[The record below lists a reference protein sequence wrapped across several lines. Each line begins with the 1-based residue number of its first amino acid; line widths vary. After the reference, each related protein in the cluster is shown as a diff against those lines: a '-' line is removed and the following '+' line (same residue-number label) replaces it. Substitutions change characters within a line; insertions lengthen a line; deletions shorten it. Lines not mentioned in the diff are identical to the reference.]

1 MNLNITPKKFNFF
14 IKTYKIYGVGKN
26 SITPVY
32 FKKGLNLRTRPKVIK
47 KIHLSDFYKIT
58 LKVGKKL
65 KFFTKKSISF
75 KNSIRLCAGIR
86 YRKGYPIRGQRT
98 HTNARTTKKLRFR

>member
-1 MNLNITPKKFNFF
+1 MNSKINQKKLNFF
-14 IKTYKIYGVGKN
+14 IKTYKTYGIGKK

-32 FKKGLNLRTRPKVIK
+32 LKRGLNLRTRPKVIK
-47 KIHLSDFYKIT
+47 KIYLSDFYKIT
-58 LKVGKKL
+58 LKKGKKL
-65 KFFTKKSISF
+65 KLFNKKSISF

-86 YRKGYPIRGQRT
+86 HRKGYPIRGQST